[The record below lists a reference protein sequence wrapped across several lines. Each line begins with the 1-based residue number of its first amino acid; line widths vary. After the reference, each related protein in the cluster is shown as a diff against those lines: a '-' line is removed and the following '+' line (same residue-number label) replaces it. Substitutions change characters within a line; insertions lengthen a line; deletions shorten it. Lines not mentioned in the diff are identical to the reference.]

1 MKMKVIVIMI
11 TIANQVWL
19 VVKTTV
25 QKHSAILLTLI
36 VATMLQFSLE
46 ITITALIK
54 RIVKKM
60 KAIVIRILNAKLV

>member
-25 QKHSAILLTLI
+25 QKHSAILLMLI

-60 KAIVIRILNAKLV
+60 KAIVIKILNAKLV

>member
-25 QKHSAILLTLI
+25 QKHSAILLMLI
-36 VATMLQFSLE
+36 VATMLQFNLE